1 MGIYIALGANMPS
14 QIKGETRSVLD
25 GLKYV
30 ETHLCAAKTVSVLRK
45 SNYWKNPSWPYD
57 QGHPDFLNA
66 VWEIETELEPLALLV
81 FLKTIEVAFG
91 RSPSQRNAPR
101 PLDLDIID
109 YNSRRIETKDLSLPH
124 PRIGQR
130 AFVLFPLAEIAPHW
144 THPKS
149 GQKIWEAI
157 ARLPLKDAEKCSP
170 S

>member
-14 QIKGETRSVLD
+14 QIDGKTRSVL
-25 GLKYV
+25 GSLNYV
-30 ETHLCAAKTVSVLRK
+30 ETQLCLAGTVSVLRK
-45 SNYWKNPSWPYD
+45 SRYWSNPSWPYGL
-57 QGHPDFLNA
+57 GHPDFLNA

-81 FLKTIEVAFG
+81 FLKTIEAAFG
-91 RSPSQRNAPR
+91 RKPTQRNAPR

-109 YNSRRIETKDLSLPH
+109 YNGREVSLKDLSLPH
-124 PRIGQR
+124 PRVTQR
-130 AFVLFPLAEIAPHW
+130 AFVLFPLAEVAPNW
-144 THPKS
+144 THPMT

>member
-14 QIKGETRSVLD
+14 QIDGKSRGVLD
-25 GLKYV
+25 SLNYV
-30 ETHLCAAKTVSVLRK
+30 ETHLCAAGTVSIVRK
-45 SNYWKNPSWPYD
+45 SKYWKNPSWPYG

-81 FLKTIEVAFG
+81 FLKTIEAAFG
-91 RSPSQRNAPR
+91 RVPTQRNAPR
-101 PLDLDIID
+101 PLDLDIVD
-109 YNSRRIETKDLSLPH
+109 YNSRELETKDLSLPH
-124 PRIGQR
+124 PRMAQR
-130 AFVLFPLAEIAPHW
+130 AFVLFPLAEIAPNW

-157 ARLPLKDAEKCSP
+157 ARLPLNDALSCNP